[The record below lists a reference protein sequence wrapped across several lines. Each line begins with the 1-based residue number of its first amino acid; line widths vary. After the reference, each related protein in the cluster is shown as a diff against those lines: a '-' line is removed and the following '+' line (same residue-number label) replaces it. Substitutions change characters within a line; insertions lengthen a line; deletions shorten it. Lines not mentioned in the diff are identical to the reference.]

1 MTSDAHLA
9 LDRRAR
15 IACSRMSVCFRH
27 PQRVNS
33 RNVTP
38 IRRADGEPD
47 LLRDVFNE
55 LHNFRL
61 TTGLP
66 CSTREQWYVPQN
78 SRVRELGSLLVR
90 LRSDSTVRAW
100 FGVCQAPPNLFSCR
114 DVPWSVLACP
124 LGCNMCATS
133 SMCSHALRG
142 TSNQQVTLERLSLV
156 PRNPQHVCAP
166 DIAQRPPEEVADA
179 PSQCHEA
186 HLPRLCGSRAEADQS
201 KEILAPRAPLGLC
214 EKSLVMK
221 SSNQPSTG
229 RRTRRL

>member
-1 MTSDAHLA
+1 MTADAHLA

-15 IACSRMSVCFRH
+15 TACSRMSVCFRH

-66 CSTREQWYVPQN
+66 CFTREQWYVPLY

-90 LRSDSTVRAW
+90 LRSESTVRAW
-100 FGVCQAPPNLFSCR
+100 
-114 DVPWSVLACP
+114 
-124 LGCNMCATS
+124 
-133 SMCSHALRG
+133 
-142 TSNQQVTLERLSLV
+142 
-156 PRNPQHVCAP
+156 
-166 DIAQRPPEEVADA
+166 
-179 PSQCHEA
+179 
-186 HLPRLCGSRAEADQS
+186 LCELISTKTDQS
-201 KEILAPRAPLGLC
+201 SEFAKRLRIYFRVGMFHAACLRARWDATCVRPARCSRTQRKEQATN
-214 EKSLVMK
+214 KSPSNVRPGCHGIHNTSALQTSRNDHQRK
-221 SSNQPSTG
+221 S
-229 RRTRRL
+229 RTRRANATRHTCRGFADRVQKLISPRKSLRHVLLLGSAKRGW